1 MRLVVQRV
9 LKAQVFVNLKQV
21 GAIDRGAVA
30 LLGVNDQDT
39 HKKIPYLVKKLSQLR
54 IFPNAQ
60 GKIDLSLVDLKLE
73 LLIISQF
80 TLYADCTSGRRP
92 NFFQAASSD
101 VAKSLY
107 EEFIDQM
114 QPLLP
119 VQTGIFGANM
129 QLHLINDG
137 PVTFILEH

>member
-9 LKAQVFVNLKQV
+9 LQAQVFVNLKQV
-21 GAIDRGAVA
+21 GTIDRGAVA
-30 LLGVNDQDT
+30 LLGINNQDT

-54 IFPNAQ
+54 MFPNAR
-60 GKIDLSLVDLKLE
+60 GKMDLSLVDLKLE

-92 NFFQAASSD
+92 NFLQAAPPD

>member
-1 MRLVVQRV
+1 M
-9 LKAQVFVNLKQV
+9 
-21 GAIDRGAVA
+21 
-30 LLGVNDQDT
+30 
-39 HKKIPYLVKKLSQLR
+39 
-54 IFPNAQ
+54 
-60 GKIDLSLVDLKLE
+60 DLSLVDLKLE